1 MKAELKVSD
10 SQVRRVGSGSEGD
23 MKRLGERI
31 RQYEKMVESY
41 EIKQQQLYD

>member
-1 MKAELKVSD
+1 
-10 SQVRRVGSGSEGD
+10 

-41 EIKQQQLYD
+41 EIKQQQLYDELMAKD